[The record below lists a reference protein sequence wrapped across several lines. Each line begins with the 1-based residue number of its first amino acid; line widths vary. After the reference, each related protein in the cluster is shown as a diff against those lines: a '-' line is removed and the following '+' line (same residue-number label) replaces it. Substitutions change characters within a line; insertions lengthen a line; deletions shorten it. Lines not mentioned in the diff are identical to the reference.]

1 MSIITSASR
10 DPFGVAMWDYMKGNH
25 QAVVKVW
32 SDIAIDDEIPVR
44 YLFRTRSQM
53 PEWEQL
59 ALDECR
65 GKVLDVGAGAGSH
78 ALALQHDGLEVD
90 ALDISPGAVEM
101 MKTRGVASPVH
112 QSIWEVP
119 AAEYDTLLMMMNGIG
134 LVGDLKGLNRFLEEA
149 SKWLAPDGQILLDSS
164 DIAYLFEDNPE
175 KLRAKNQPYYGIIHY
190 QMSFG
195 KATGDPFDWLY
206 IDFPRLEKHAR
217 VFGYQVEKLAEGP
230 HYEYLARL
238 TKD

>member
-53 PEWEQL
+53 PEWEQR

-101 MKTRGVASPVH
+101 MKTRGVNSPIH

-119 AAEYDTLLMMMNGIG
+119 DSQYDTLLMMMNGIG
-134 LVGDLKGLNRFLEEA
+134 LVGDLKGLNKFLKEA
-149 SKWLAPDGQILLDSS
+149 TKWLAPGGQILMDSS

-195 KATGDPFDWLY
+195 KATGEPFDWLY

-217 VFGYQVEKLAEGP
+217 VFGYKAEKLAEGP

-238 TKD
+238 TKG

>member
-25 QAVVKVW
+25 HAVVKVW

-78 ALALQHDGLEVD
+78 TLALQHDGLEVD

-101 MKTRGVASPVH
+101 MKTRGVTSPVH

-119 AAEYDTLLMMMNGIG
+119 EAEYDTLLMMMNGIG

-149 SKWLAPDGQILLDSS
+149 DKWLAPGGQILMDSS

-175 KLRAKNQPYYGIIHY
+175 KLQAKNQPYYGIIHY

-195 KATGDPFDWLY
+195 KATGAPFNWLY

-217 VFGYQVEKLAEGP
+217 VFGYTAEKLAEGP